1 MNTPIIDPMFFYW
14 LQILESFNV
23 LLVVVIIIGLI
34 ALLMLG
40 IAALTEDEF
49 CDSEYSLGFN
59 RHTKKRDGYI
69 ASAKKVAISLII
81 PILAVIFIPSKTT
94 IIEMVA
100 ASRVTPGNIQMAKQ
114 IIIDTAADVKKAL
127 KEK

>member
-94 IIEMVA
+94 VIEMAV
-100 ASRVTPGNIQMAKQ
+100 ASRVTPGNIQTSKKFV
-114 IIIDTAADVKKAL
+114 IDTIVEVKNAL